1 MGDTQVQMEINT
13 VKHQK
18 SEFIMRVGRHEA
30 KVFLE
35 GLVDYL
41 NFHLLISTYR

>member
-1 MGDTQVQMEINT
+1 MGDTQVQMQINT

-30 KVFLE
+30 KVDYFL
-35 GLVDYL
+35 V
-41 NFHLLISTYR
+41 HLLIIRTSR